1 MVIFLIGFM
10 GSGKNWWGRI
20 LADNLHIPFF
30 DLDRE
35 IEVSTGIDIVS
46 IFRDRGEVFFRQT
59 ESSVLASLLE
69 MGSLE
74 KSIHNSGKKT
84 FSAVIAT
91 GGGTPCFHN
100 NMDLMNRRGLTVW
113 LNPSVEELATRLK
126 KETGTRPLLQG
137 KAGKELV
144 EFIAGKLAERHPFYK
159 LAQIEI
165 KNTHIAVAEFI
176 NILNNASDLS

>member
-10 GSGKNWWGRI
+10 GSGKNWWGRN

-35 IEVSTGIDIVS
+35 IEDSAGMDIVS
-46 IFRDRGEVFFRQT
+46 IFRERGEVFFRQT
-59 ESSVLASLLE
+59 ETSVLALLLKS
-69 MGSLE
+69 GVLE
-74 KSIHNSGKKT
+74 KNINHSGKKP

-100 NMDLMNRRGLTVW
+100 NMELMNEHGLTVW
-113 LNPSVEELATRLK
+113 LNPSVEELAIRLE
-126 KETGTRPLLQG
+126 KETETRPLLQG
-137 KAGKELV
+137 KSGKELV

-165 KNTHIAVAEFI
+165 KKGGR
-176 NILNNASDLS
+176 LS